1 MTFISATNI
10 LLRHHAQQ
18 QARVLLVGSGRMG
31 HIRASAIYGNPRY
44 EFCGIVDTNVD
55 GAAKLGEL
63 YRVRIF
69 DCAYLIA

>member
-10 LLRHHAQQ
+10 LLRQHHAQQ
-18 QARVLLVGSGRMG
+18 QAARVLLIGSGRMG

-55 GAAKLGEL
+55 GAAAKLGEL
-63 YRVRIF
+63 YRVRI
-69 DCAYLIA
+69 

>member
-63 YRVRIF
+63 YRVRI
-69 DCAYLIA
+69 